1 MPRQQQAS
9 SSARGAP
16 HGPIVVTRPAT
27 AGIHGTKIPTQTP
40 ANETQRD
47 WPALRPHPP
56 QIKTPAGQGQEV
68 LDGCSMGARGGV

>member
-1 MPRQQQAS
+1 MPMQQQAS

-16 HGPIVVTRPAT
+16 HGPIVVARPAT

-40 ANETQRD
+40 ANETQRG
-47 WPALRPHPP
+47 WPALRLHRP

-68 LDGCSMGARGGV
+68 LDGARGGV